1 MSLQKREK
9 LLEKETGNPGG
20 KGALGYDWSILT
32 MEGRGGALLGKTD
45 PQLTHIWVSG
55 VCLRTRA
62 QVKVLDF

>member
-32 MEGRGGALLGKTD
+32 MEGRGGAFLGN
-45 PQLTHIWVSG
+45 
-55 VCLRTRA
+55 
-62 QVKVLDF
+62 

>member
-32 MEGRGGALLGKTD
+32 MEGRGGALLGNR
-45 PQLTHIWVSG
+45 PSAHTHLGVWGLPEDKGSG
-55 VCLRTRA
+55 
-62 QVKVLDF
+62 